1 MTNIKIVKLAPSDLD
16 KFIQLIK
23 VFEDVFEMQHFE
35 MPAKPYLQQMLEKTD
50 FFVFAALADFD
61 VVGGLTSYT
70 LQQYY
75 SAAPL
80 VYIYDLAVKTTYQRQ
95 GIGKSLIE
103 AITAYCKGI
112 GIEEVFV
119 QADKIDEHAVAFYR
133 STGAIEEQVL
143 HFNYPLQKNKKA

>member
-35 MPAKPYLQQMLEKTD
+35 MPAKSYLQHILEKTD
-50 FFVFAALADFD
+50 FFVFAALADLE

-75 SAAPL
+75 STSPL
-80 VYIYDLAVKTTYQRQ
+80 VYIYDLAVKTTHQRH

-103 AITAYCKGI
+103 AITSYCKGI
-112 GIEEVFV
+112 GIEEVYV
-119 QADKIDEHAVAFYR
+119 QADKVDEHAVAFYR
-133 STGAIEEQVL
+133 STHAMEEQVL
-143 HFNYPLQKNKKA
+143 HFYYPLQENKKT